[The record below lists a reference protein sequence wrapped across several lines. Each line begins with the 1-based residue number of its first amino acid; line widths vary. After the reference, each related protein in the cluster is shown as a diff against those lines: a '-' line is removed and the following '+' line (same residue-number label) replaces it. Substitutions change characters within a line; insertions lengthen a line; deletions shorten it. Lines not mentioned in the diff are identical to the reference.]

1 MPKKKTLRVKTLLGR
16 KSCKVYPCVVTVK
29 PADLAKTVEFS
40 HGMVH
45 NSTPVY
51 CNNPAS
57 LRPKTA
63 RPTSS
68 HKTLPS
74 IASTSQP
81 RRVCMKQNT
90 KHRITPKDNTLLVAP
105 SQKRFASC
113 DVSLSQEQLCESYF
127 IDVRPRTGGGYAYH
141 IIFAPAR
148 KQHWTRSLTPSSMDS
163 LLSPSISF
171 ESLCLDLPDDN
182 QLLIS
187 RISNEESAVSEG
199 KSTIWSSES
208 EDSSDGIS
216 ISNGDSV
223 SSGESEKSEAETIS
237 LKSLRASQQV
247 STQFTQLA
255 VTSQPIEI
263 EPVKVEKVNFFT
275 ITKPPLHPSARR
287 RTYELN
293 KKHRCNY

>member
-1 MPKKKTLRVKTLLGR
+1 MSNKKTLRVKTLLGWKSR
-16 KSCKVYPCVVTVK
+16 KVHPCVVTVK

-51 CNNPAS
+51 CNNPVS

-81 RRVCMKQNT
+81 RRVCMKQNA

-105 SQKRFASC
+105 SQERFASC
-113 DVSLSQEQLCESYF
+113 DVSLSQKQLCESYF
-127 IDVRPRTGGGYAYH
+127 IDVHPGTGGGYAYH
-141 IIFAPAR
+141 LIFAPAR
-148 KQHWTRSLTPSSMDS
+148 KQRWARSLTPSSMDS

-171 ESLCLDLPDDN
+171 ESLCLDLPDEN
-182 QLLIS
+182 QLIS
-187 RISNEESAVSEG
+187 SISNEESAVSDD

-216 ISNGDSV
+216 ISNGDSAS
-223 SSGESEKSEAETIS
+223 SSGSEKSEAKAIS
-237 LKSLRASQQV
+237 LKLLRAPQQV

-255 VTSQPIEI
+255 VTSQIK
-263 EPVKVEKVNFFT
+263 PVKVEKVNIFT
-275 ITKPPLHPSARR
+275 ITKPPLHLSARR